1 VSAFL
6 DRGFITYSDA
16 AKKEELGVSE
26 ETLKAFGAVS
36 EETAREM
43 AKGAIRASGADVAIA
58 VTGIAGPT
66 GGSAE
71 KPVGTVCFAL
81 EGALGARSTRRV
93 FPSADR
99 ERTIQQASNSALEIL
114 RRALVGFEG

>member
-1 VSAFL
+1 MSAVL
-6 DRGFITYSDA
+6 DRACVTYSDR
-16 AKKEELGVSE
+16 AKSEELGVSE
-26 ETLKAFGAVS
+26 ETLRAHGAVS

-43 AKGAIRASGADVAIA
+43 AKGALQASGADVAIA

-66 GGSAE
+66 GGSAQ

-81 EGALGARSTRRV
+81 DGALGSRSTRRV

-99 ERTIQQASNSALEIL
+99 ERIIQQASNSALEIL